1 MAEAAAAVWP
11 SEACAYV
18 PRRLV
23 LDVAAAVEK
32 GKLRSSDPDVISLL
46 PQLLGARPARRK
58 PVYYSLPCKAREV
71 SLRLILA
78 LFLSGQ
84 HGTAASFLP
93 CRWGSRYFDFKT
105 TRDTLVMVDDI
116 LALFGEIGEFEVNG
130 RRWRCAGVGKNGTK
144 NAVVVSLA
152 RALE

>member
-1 MAEAAAAVWP
+1 MAEAAALGSLDAVY
-11 SEACAYV
+11 AYV
-18 PRRLV
+18 PRKLA
-23 LDVAAAVEK
+23 LDVAAAVER

-46 PQLLGARPARRK
+46 PQLLGARPAWRK
-58 PVYYSLPCKAREV
+58 PVYYSLPCEAREV
-71 SLRLILA
+71 SICLILA
-78 LFLSGQ
+78 LFLSDQ

-93 CRWGSRYFDFKT
+93 CRWGSRYFDFKSM
-105 TRDTLVMVDDI
+105 RDTLVMVEDI

-144 NAVVVSLA
+144 NAVVVSFA

>member
-1 MAEAAAAVWP
+1 MPAQLGEV
-11 SEACAYV
+11 CAYV

-46 PQLLGARPARRK
+46 PRLLGACPLWRK
-58 PVYYSLPCKAREV
+58 PVYYSLPSEAREV
-71 SLRLILA
+71 SLCLILA
-78 LFLSGQ
+78 LFLSDQ
-84 HGTAASFLP
+84 RGTAASFLP
-93 CRWGSRYFDFKT
+93 HRWGTRYFDFRS
-105 TRDTLVMVDDI
+105 TRDTQVMVDDV
-116 LALFGEIGEFEVNG
+116 LALFGKIGEFGVNG

-144 NAVVVSLA
+144 NAVVVSFA

>member
-11 SEACAYV
+11 SEVCAYV
-18 PRRLV
+18 PRKLA
-23 LDVAAAVEK
+23 LDVAGAAEK

-46 PQLLGARPARRK
+46 PRLLGASPVSRK
-58 PVYYSLPCKAREV
+58 PVYHSLPSEAREV
-71 SLRLILA
+71 SLCLMLA
-78 LFLSGQ
+78 LFFSSQ

-93 CRWGSRYFDFKT
+93 CRWGPRYFVFLT
-105 TRDTLVMVDDI
+105 VRDTLVMVDDI
-116 LALFGEIGEFEVNG
+116 LALFGKIGEFEVNG

-144 NAVVVSLA
+144 NAVVVSFA

>member
-1 MAEAAAAVWP
+1 MAETVALGDPNAVY
-11 SEACAYV
+11 ACV
-18 PRRLV
+18 PRRLA
-23 LDVAAAVEK
+23 LDVAAAVKK

-46 PQLLGARPARRK
+46 PRLLGARPAWRK
-58 PVYYSLPCKAREV
+58 PVYYSLPCEAREV
-71 SLRLILA
+71 SICLMLA

-84 HGTAASFLP
+84 RGTAASFVP
-93 CRWGSRYFDFKT
+93 HRWGTRYFDFKS

-116 LALFGEIGEFEVNG
+116 LALFGRIGEFEVNG